1 MKTFKYLLI
10 ALSFISTAGYAQK
23 NIIKTNPIGDI
34 LKVYN
39 IGYER
44 QLKNSNSIV
53 FTYYNFEIGNFN
65 GNNFSGEYRFYLNE
79 DKPALKGWFVGP
91 SLFYFD
97 VEEKSKTRYKE
108 YNEFGALFNLGY
120 QWSLFKNISMD
131 SYFGFGF
138 VSTDELLNTNLA
150 GILSINIGYQW

>member
-1 MKTFKYLLI
+1 MKINTSFLI
-10 ALSFISTAGYAQK
+10 ILFLISIAGYAQK

-53 FTYYNFEIGNFN
+53 LTYYSFEIGNYN
-65 GNNFSGEYRFYLNE
+65 GNNFSGEYRLYLNKE
-79 DKPALKGWFVGP
+79 KPALKGWFVGP

-97 VEEKSKTRYKE
+97 VEKNSETSYKK
-108 YNEFGALFNLGY
+108 YNEYGALFNLGC
-120 QWSLFKNISMD
+120 QWSLFKNVSMD
-131 SYFGFGF
+131 SFFGIGF

-150 GILSINIGYQW
+150 GLISINIGYQW